1 MTRDYEK
8 REKEEKKEPDEK
20 IKFVEKKL
28 INQLLQPAII
38 IGL

>member
-8 REKEEKKEPDEK
+8 REKEEKEPDEK
-20 IKFVEKKL
+20 IKLVEKKL